1 MSTNGG
7 NERRCCRCRKQYG
20 GSSKKKK
27 EKSQTELLHDPA
39 TLFLGTPP
47 KESKAGT

>member
-1 MSTNGG
+1 MVGMKDGAATVEN
-7 NERRCCRCRKQYG
+7 NMAAPQK
-20 GSSKKKK
+20 KKKK